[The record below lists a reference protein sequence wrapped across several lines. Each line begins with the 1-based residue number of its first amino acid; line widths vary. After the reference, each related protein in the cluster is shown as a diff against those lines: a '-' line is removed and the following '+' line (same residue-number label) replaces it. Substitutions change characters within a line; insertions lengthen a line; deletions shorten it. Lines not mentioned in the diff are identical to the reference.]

1 MAGRRVAVTGVG
13 VVSALGRDRRAFW
26 SALVTGRPGIGP
38 IRSVDCSD
46 LRFAKGAEAFDY
58 VSEEHFDPRALDQRD
73 RFSQLALVA
82 AREAAADAG
91 FAGGDGLP
99 GRTAVVTGSCL
110 GGQTTEDGCYRDLN
124 ALGAAGALEAAA
136 TVLALLEGVLP
147 PTANF
152 TAPDPECD
160 LDVIPNRARAA
171 FVAAALSSSFAFGG
185 LNAVLAFRR
194 ADAAGS

>member
-1 MAGRRVAVTGVG
+1 MAAAGCGHRVG

-58 VSEEHFDPRALDQRD
+58 VSEEHFDPGSRSARSLQPARARGG
-73 RFSQLALVA
+73 
-82 AREAAADAG
+82 ARGGADAG